1 MNQIINML
9 SYSTFFR
16 GKASADIERTL
27 STIDYFIKSY
37 KPGELIFG
45 VTQKT
50 EHIGIILTG
59 SIEVQKNLASGNI
72 VTLLSKGKGELFGE
86 GSVFS
91 DSLSYPSDIF
101 CKEPST
107 ILHIS
112 KENVLALISIDS
124 VLLGNFLNSL
134 ANRVLMLNLKTE
146 LLSYQSIQ
154 KKIAFSLLYLMN
166 EFRNGD
172 TIELPYSKK
181 SWSEYLNTSRPS
193 LSRELKVLT
202 QRGILS
208 LSNRKIKI
216 ISNAA
221 LLSILHD

>member
-1 MNQIINML
+1 MEQIIDML
-9 SYSTFFR
+9 SYSTLFK
-16 GKASADIERTL
+16 GKTPTDIESALR
-27 STIDYFIKSY
+27 TIDYFIKSY
-37 KPGELIFG
+37 KSGELIFG
-45 VTQKT
+45 VTQKS
-50 EHIGIILTG
+50 EHIGIILAG

-72 VTLLSKGKGELFGE
+72 VTLLNKNKGELFGE

-91 DSLSYPSDIF
+91 DSLTYPSDIF
-101 CKEPST
+101 AKSPST

-112 KENVLALISIDS
+112 KDNILLLISNDS
-124 VLLGNFLNSL
+124 ILLVNFLSSL

-166 EFRNGD
+166 EFRSGD
-172 TIELPYSKK
+172 IIELPYSKK

-193 LSRELKVLT
+193 LSRELKVLVE
-202 QRGILS
+202 RNILFVC
-208 LSNRKIKI
+208 NRKIKI
-216 ISNAA
+216 IDNAA